1 MKKYD
6 KCILI
11 ALTLL
16 VITSYAGSLIYQH
29 AQSRDNLVAV
39 IYKDGKVY
47 QRVNLIG
54 AADQELV
61 VTGDNGSFNTIEINS
76 GRISISDANCPNKFC
91 VNSGWLSRPGQISV
105 CAPHRVRVVIEGGPE
120 AVDTIAY

>member
-6 KCILI
+6 KYIFI

-16 VITSYAGSLIYQH
+16 IITSYAVSLIYQH

-47 QRVNLIG
+47 QRVNLTG
-54 AADQELV
+54 AAGQEFV
-61 VTGDNGSFNTIEINS
+61 VTGDNGSFNAFKINS
-76 GRISISDANCPNKFC
+76 GRISVSDANCPNKFC

-105 CAPHRVRVVIEGGPE
+105 CAPHRVRVVIEGDPE
-120 AVDTIAY
+120 AVDTIVY